1 MAQNDGKLAFRE
13 KFCYGFGDLASC
25 LYWQTFMLYFTYFY
39 TDVFLL
45 PAGIA
50 ATMFLITRI
59 FDGVNDPIMGMIAD
73 RTETRWGKFRPYL
86 LWFAIP
92 LAIAG
97 ILTFTTPNFGLTG
110 KTIWAYITFMLVMII
125 YTIINIPYTSLLG
138 VISPNSNERTSVSSI
153 KFIFAFAA
161 GIIISATLLPLTQKL
176 GENNESVITAEV
188 HDKTLTINEQN
199 TKGLVNLTLDN
210 DVTTKY
216 IDVTVFDKSDKTNRD
231 TIYSTSTGMVVKL
244 PEGFAN
250 KTIELDEIFTE
261 NNTISITKIS
271 VPAKGWSR
279 FFVIVG
285 IFAALF
291 FFITFKGTKERV
303 NPPKNVA
310 KNSVGKDL
318 KELFTNK
325 PWLILVFATLTFILY
340 TATRSSVT
348 VHYFKYIIQTQ
359 TISLPFVG
367 EQNLD
372 YNVLAS
378 VYNVIGQ
385 LSSLLGVLAVSWFAK
400 KYGKNKVFIGFFIVS
415 ILSTAVVFVL
425 DSSQV
430 ILLYFCQFLGSFTGG
445 PLSVLLW
452 AMYADI
458 ADYSELK
465 NGQRA
470 TGLIFS
476 ASTMSQ
482 KIGWAIGA
490 YIALTLMASVG
501 FSPNEIQTEAS
512 TRGLLMMFTIIPAI
526 LGVISIIIFL
536 FYPLTDKVV
545 AENEKTLLE
554 RRALTESKN
563 QTETDNI

>member
-1 MAQNDGKLAFRE
+1 MELNDGKLSFRE

-45 PAGIA
+45 PASIA

-59 FDGVNDPIMGMIAD
+59 FDGVNDPVMGMIAD
-73 RTETRWGKFRPYL
+73 RTETKWGKFRPYL
-86 LWFAIP
+86 LWFCIP

-97 ILTFTTPNFGLTG
+97 FLTFTTPNFGLTG
-110 KTIWAYITFMLVMII
+110 KTIWAYITFFLVMII

-161 GIIISATLLPLTQKL
+161 GIIISATLLPATQKL
-176 GENNESVITAEV
+176 GENNESIIRAEV
-188 HDKTLTINEQN
+188 VDKTLTINEQDSQ
-199 TKGLVNLTLDN
+199 GFANLTLDN
-210 DVTTKY
+210 GQTTKI
-216 IDVTVFDKSDKTNRD
+216 IDVTIFNKEDNYDND
-231 TIYSTSTGMVVKL
+231 TLYSTPTGMVVKL
-244 PEGFAN
+244 KEGFGTKSIA
-250 KTIELDEIFTE
+250 LDEVFAE
-261 NNTISITKIS
+261 ESPISISKIS

-279 FFVIVG
+279 FFMIVG
-285 IFAALF
+285 VFAVLF

-303 NPPKNVA
+303 HPPKNVA

-340 TATRSSVT
+340 TATKSSVT
-348 VHYFKYIIQTQ
+348 VHYFKYIVQNQALT
-359 TISLPFVG
+359 LPFMG
-367 EQNLD
+367 EQTYD
-372 YNVLAS
+372 YNTLVS
-378 VYNVIGQ
+378 IYNVIGQ
-385 LSSLLGVLAVSWFAK
+385 LSSLLGVLIVSWLAAK
-400 KYGKNKVFIGFFIVS
+400 FGKQKVFVAFFVIS
-415 ILSTAVVFVL
+415 IISTASVFFL
-425 DSSQV
+425 DASQLY
-430 ILLYFCQFLGSFTGG
+430 LLYFCQFLGSVTGG

-482 KIGWAIGA
+482 KIGWAVGA

-501 FSPNEIQTEAS
+501 FSPNEVQTAES

-526 LGVISIIIFL
+526 LGVISIIIFF
-536 FYPLTDKVV
+536 FYPLSDKVV
-545 AENEKTLLE
+545 AENEKILKE
-554 RRALTESKN
+554 RRAKENETE
-563 QTETDNI
+563 E

>member
-1 MAQNDGKLAFRE
+1 MEQNDGKLAFRE

-92 LAIAG
+92 LALAG
-97 ILTFTTPNFGLTG
+97 ILTFTTPNFGLAG

-176 GENNESVITAEV
+176 GENNESIIKAEV
-188 HDKTLTINEQN
+188 VNKVLTINEQN
-199 TKGLVNLTLDN
+199 SKGLVNLTLDN
-210 DVTTKY
+210 GETTKY
-216 IDVTVFDKSDKTNRD
+216 IDVTVFDKSDDTNRD
-231 TIYSTSTGMVVKL
+231 TIYSSPAGMVVKV
-244 PEGFAN
+244 PEGFSQ
-250 KTIELDEIFTE
+250 KTIDLDEIFPG
-261 NNTISITKIS
+261 NASISVTKIS

-279 FFVIVG
+279 FFTIVG

-367 EQNLD
+367 EKYLD

-385 LSSLLGVLAVSWFAK
+385 LSSLLGVLVVSWFAK
-400 KYGKNKVFIGFFIVS
+400 KYGKNKVFIGFFVVS

-425 DSSQV
+425 DASQ
-430 ILLYFCQFLGSFTGG
+430 IMLLYFFQFLGSVTGG

-501 FSPNEIQTEAS
+501 FSPNEIQTEES

-526 LGVISIIIFL
+526 LGIISIIIFL

-545 AENEKTLLE
+545 AENEKILIE
-554 RRALTESKN
+554 RREKENSLIS
-563 QTETDNI
+563 D

>member
-199 TKGLVNLTLDN
+199 AKGLVNLTLDN
-210 DVTTKY
+210 GVTTKY
-216 IDVTVFDKSDKTNRD
+216 IDVTVFDKSDKTSRD
-231 TIYSTSTGMVVKL
+231 TVYSTSTGMVVKL

-261 NNTISITKIS
+261 NNTISLTKIS

-501 FSPNEIQTEAS
+501 FSPNEIQTEES

-545 AENEKTLLE
+545 AENEKALLE
-554 RRALTESKN
+554 RRT
-563 QTETDNI
+563 QDNIEE

>member
-1 MAQNDGKLAFRE
+1 MELNDGKLSFRE

-45 PAGIA
+45 PASIA

-59 FDGVNDPIMGMIAD
+59 FDGVNDPVMGMIAD
-73 RTETRWGKFRPYL
+73 RTETKWGKFRPYL
-86 LWFAIP
+86 LWFCIP

-97 ILTFTTPNFGLTG
+97 FLTFTTPNFSLTG
-110 KTIWAYITFMLVMII
+110 KTIWAYITFFLVMII

-161 GIIISATLLPLTQKL
+161 GIIISATLLPATQKL
-176 GENNESVITAEV
+176 GENNESIIRAEV
-188 HDKTLTINEQN
+188 VDKTLTINEQDSQ
-199 TKGLVNLTLDN
+199 GFANLTLDN
-210 DVTTKY
+210 GQTTKI
-216 IDVTVFDKSDKTNRD
+216 IDVTIFNKEDNYDND
-231 TIYSTSTGMVVKL
+231 TLYSTPTGMVVKL
-244 PEGFAN
+244 KEGFGTKSIA
-250 KTIELDEIFTE
+250 LDEVFAE
-261 NNTISITKIS
+261 ESPISISKIS

-279 FFVIVG
+279 FFMIVG
-285 IFAALF
+285 VFAVLF

-303 NPPKNVA
+303 HPPKNVA

-340 TATRSSVT
+340 TATKSSVT
-348 VHYFKYIIQTQ
+348 VHYFKYIVQNQTL
-359 TISLPFVG
+359 TLPFMG
-367 EQNLD
+367 EQMYD
-372 YNVLAS
+372 YNTLVS
-378 VYNVIGQ
+378 IYNVIGQ
-385 LSSLLGVLAVSWFAK
+385 LSSLLGVLIVSWLAAK
-400 KYGKNKVFIGFFIVS
+400 FGKQKVFVAFFVIS
-415 ILSTAVVFVL
+415 IISTASVFFL
-425 DSSQV
+425 DASQLY
-430 ILLYFCQFLGSFTGG
+430 LLYFCQFLGSVTGG

-482 KIGWAIGA
+482 KIGWAVGA

-501 FSPNEIQTEAS
+501 FSPNEVQTAES
-512 TRGLLMMFTIIPAI
+512 TRGLLMMFTIIPSI
-526 LGVISIIIFL
+526 LGVISIIIFF
-536 FYPLTDKVV
+536 FYPLSDKVV
-545 AENEKTLLE
+545 AENEKILKE
-554 RRALTESKN
+554 RRAKENETE
-563 QTETDNI
+563 E

>member
-1 MAQNDGKLAFRE
+1 MELNDGKLSFRE

-45 PAGIA
+45 PASIA

-59 FDGVNDPIMGMIAD
+59 FDGVNDPVMGMIAD
-73 RTETRWGKFRPYL
+73 RTETKWGKFRPYL
-86 LWFAIP
+86 LWFCIP

-97 ILTFTTPNFGLTG
+97 FLTFTTPNFSLTG
-110 KTIWAYITFMLVMII
+110 KTIWAYITFFLVMII

-161 GIIISATLLPLTQKL
+161 GIIISATLLPATQKL
-176 GENNESVITAEV
+176 GENNESIIRAEV
-188 HDKTLTINEQN
+188 VDKTLTINEQDSQ
-199 TKGLVNLTLDN
+199 GFANLTLDN
-210 DVTTKY
+210 GQTTKI
-216 IDVTVFDKSDKTNRD
+216 IDVTIFNKEDNYDND
-231 TIYSTSTGMVVKL
+231 TLYSTPTGMVVKL
-244 PEGFAN
+244 KEGFGTKSIA
-250 KTIELDEIFTE
+250 LDEVFAE
-261 NNTISITKIS
+261 ESPISISKIS

-279 FFVIVG
+279 FFMIVG
-285 IFAALF
+285 VFAVLF

-303 NPPKNVA
+303 HPPKNVA

-340 TATRSSVT
+340 TATKSSVT
-348 VHYFKYIIQTQ
+348 VHYFKYIVQNQTL
-359 TISLPFVG
+359 TLPFMG
-367 EQNLD
+367 EQMYD
-372 YNVLAS
+372 YNTLVS
-378 VYNVIGQ
+378 IYNVIGQ
-385 LSSLLGVLAVSWFAK
+385 LSSLLGVLIVSWLAAK
-400 KYGKNKVFIGFFIVS
+400 FGKQKVFVAFFVIS
-415 ILSTAVVFVL
+415 IISTASVFFL
-425 DSSQV
+425 DASQLF
-430 ILLYFCQFLGSFTGG
+430 LLYFCQFLGSVTGG

-482 KIGWAIGA
+482 KIGWAVGA

-501 FSPNEIQTEAS
+501 FSPNEVQTAES

-526 LGVISIIIFL
+526 LGVISIIIFF
-536 FYPLTDKVV
+536 FYPLSDKVV
-545 AENEKTLLE
+545 AENEKILKE
-554 RRALTESKN
+554 RRAKENETE
-563 QTETDNI
+563 E

>member
-97 ILTFTTPNFGLTG
+97 ILTFTTPNFGLAG

-199 TKGLVNLTLDN
+199 AKGLVNLTLDN
-210 DVTTKY
+210 GVTTKY
-216 IDVTVFDKSDKTNRD
+216 IDVTVFDKSDKTSRD
-231 TIYSTSTGMVVKL
+231 TVYSTSTGMVVKL

-261 NNTISITKIS
+261 NNTISLTKIS

-501 FSPNEIQTEAS
+501 FSPNEIQTEES
-512 TRGLLMMFTIIPAI
+512 TKGLLMMFTIIPAI

-545 AENEKTLLE
+545 AENEKILNE
-554 RRALTESKN
+554 RRTE
-563 QTETDNI
+563 

>member
-1 MAQNDGKLAFRE
+1 MDFQNDGKLSFKE

-39 TDVFLL
+39 TDIFLL

-73 RTETRWGKFRPYL
+73 RTETKWGKFRPYL
-86 LWFAIP
+86 LWFCVP
-92 LAIAG
+92 LGIAG
-97 ILTFTTPNFGLTG
+97 FLTFTTPDFGLTG
-110 KTIWAYITFMLVMII
+110 KTVWAYITFFLVMII

-161 GIIISATLLPLTQKL
+161 GIIISATLLPTTQKL
-176 GENNESVITAEV
+176 GENNDSVIRAEV
-188 HDKTLTINEQN
+188 VNNTLVIHEQESQ
-199 TKGLVNLTLDN
+199 GLVDMTVTANNIQKDIAITILHQN
-210 DVTTKY
+210 DTAT
-216 IDVTVFDKSDKTNRD
+216 SD
-231 TIYSTSTGMVVKL
+231 TIYNTASGMVVKL
-244 PEGFAN
+244 HKGFGTKEIN
-250 KTIELDEIFTE
+250 GSEIFE
-261 NNTISITKIS
+261 NENTISIGKIS

-279 FFVIVG
+279 FFMIVG
-285 IFAALF
+285 VFAVLF

-303 NPPKNVA
+303 HPPKNVA
-310 KNSVGKDL
+310 KNSIGKDL

-340 TATRSSVT
+340 TATKSSVT
-348 VHYFKYIIQTQ
+348 VHYFKYIVQNQTL
-359 TISLPFVG
+359 TLPFMG
-367 EQNLD
+367 EQTYD
-372 YNVLAS
+372 YNTLVS
-378 VYNVIGQ
+378 IYNVIGQ
-385 LSSLLGVLAVSWFAK
+385 LSSLLGVLIVSWLAAK
-400 KYGKNKVFIGFFIVS
+400 FGKQKVFVAFFVIS
-415 ILSTAVVFVL
+415 IISTASVFFL
-425 DSSQV
+425 DASQLY
-430 ILLYFCQFLGSFTGG
+430 LLYFCQFLGSVTGG

-482 KIGWAIGA
+482 KIGWAVGA

-501 FSPNEIQTEAS
+501 FAPNEVQTAES
-512 TRGLLMMFTIIPAI
+512 TRGLLMMFTIIPAA
-526 LGVISIIIFL
+526 LGVLSIIIFL
-536 FYPLTDKVV
+536 FYPLSDKVV
-545 AENEKTLLE
+545 AENEKILKE
-554 RRALTESKN
+554 RRAEAEK
-563 QTETDNI
+563 EE

>member
-1 MAQNDGKLAFRE
+1 MELNDGKLSFRE

-45 PAGIA
+45 PASIA

-73 RTETRWGKFRPYL
+73 RTETKWGKFRPYL
-86 LWFAIP
+86 LWFCIP

-97 ILTFTTPNFGLTG
+97 FLTFTTPNFGLTG
-110 KTIWAYITFMLVMII
+110 KTVWAYITFFLVMII

-161 GIIISATLLPLTQKL
+161 GIIISATLLPATQKL
-176 GENNESVITAEV
+176 GENNESIIRAEV
-188 HDKTLTINEQN
+188 VDKTLTINEQDSQ
-199 TKGLVNLTLDN
+199 GFANLTLDN
-210 DVTTKY
+210 GQTTKI
-216 IDVTVFDKSDKTNRD
+216 IDVTIFNKEDNYDND
-231 TIYSTSTGMVVKL
+231 TLYSTPTGMVVKL
-244 PEGFAN
+244 KEGFGTKSIA
-250 KTIELDEIFTE
+250 LDEVFAE
-261 NNTISITKIS
+261 ESPISISKIS

-279 FFVIVG
+279 FFMIVG
-285 IFAALF
+285 VFAVLF

-303 NPPKNVA
+303 HPPKNVA

-340 TATRSSVT
+340 TATKSSVT
-348 VHYFKYIIQTQ
+348 VHYFKYIVQNQTL
-359 TISLPFVG
+359 TLPFMG
-367 EQNLD
+367 EQMYD
-372 YNVLAS
+372 YNTLVS
-378 VYNVIGQ
+378 IYNVIGQ
-385 LSSLLGVLAVSWFAK
+385 LSSLLGVLIVSWLAAK
-400 KYGKNKVFIGFFIVS
+400 FGKQKVFVAFFVIS
-415 ILSTAVVFVL
+415 IISTASVFFL
-425 DSSQV
+425 DASQLF
-430 ILLYFCQFLGSFTGG
+430 LLYFCQFLGSVTGG

-482 KIGWAIGA
+482 KIGWAVGA

-501 FSPNEIQTEAS
+501 FSPNEVQTAES
-512 TRGLLMMFTIIPAI
+512 TGGLLMMFTIIPSI
-526 LGVISIIIFL
+526 LGVISIIIFF
-536 FYPLTDKVV
+536 FYPLSDKVV
-545 AENEKTLLE
+545 AENEKILKE
-554 RRALTESKN
+554 RRAKENETE
-563 QTETDNI
+563 E

>member
-1 MAQNDGKLAFRE
+1 MEQSDGKLQFKE

-59 FDGVNDPIMGMIAD
+59 FDGVNDPVMGMIAD

-86 LWFAIP
+86 LWFCIP
-92 LAIAG
+92 LAIVG
-97 ILTFTTPNFGLTG
+97 VLTFTTPDFGLTG

-161 GIIISATLLPLTQKL
+161 GIIISATLLPMTQKL
-176 GENNESVITAEV
+176 GENNNSIVTTEISG
-188 HDKTLTINEQN
+188 KTLTLNEQESQ
-199 TKGLVNLTLDN
+199 GLVNVTLDN
-210 DVTTKY
+210 GTT
-216 IDVTVFDKSDKTNRD
+216 SKTLDITIFNNDDTESRD
-231 TIYSTSTGMVVKL
+231 TIYSTATGMVVKL
-244 PEGFAN
+244 QEGFGTKDIA
-250 KTIELDEIFTE
+250 LDEIFAE
-261 NNTISITKIS
+261 DSEISVSKIS

-279 FFVIVG
+279 FFMIIGVCAI
-285 IFAALF
+285 IF

-303 NPPKNVA
+303 QPPKNVA

-359 TISLPFVG
+359 TLTIPFLG
-367 EQNLD
+367 EQTLD
-372 YNVLAS
+372 YNALVS

-385 LSSLLGVLAVSWFAK
+385 LASLLGVLAVSWFSVR
-400 KYGKNKVFIGFFIVS
+400 YGKQKVFIAFFIIS
-415 ILSTAVVFVL
+415 IISTAIVYVF
-425 DSSQV
+425 DPSQ
-430 ILLYFCQFLGSFTGG
+430 IYLLYVCQFLGSFTGG

-490 YIALTLMASVG
+490 YIALTLMAQVG
-501 FSPNEIQTEAS
+501 FSPNEIQTAES

-526 LGVISIIIFL
+526 LGIISIIIFL
-536 FYPLTDKVV
+536 FYPLNDKVV
-545 AENEKTLLE
+545 AENEKILKE
-554 RRALTESKN
+554 RRAEAEK
-563 QTETDNI
+563 

>member
-1 MAQNDGKLAFRE
+1 MELQNDGKLSFRE

-45 PAGIA
+45 PASIA

-59 FDGVNDPIMGMIAD
+59 FDGVNDPVMGMIAD
-73 RTETRWGKFRPYL
+73 RTETKWGKFRPYL
-86 LWFAIP
+86 LWFCVP

-97 ILTFTTPNFGLTG
+97 FLTFTTPNFGLAG
-110 KTIWAYITFMLVMII
+110 KTIWAYITFFLVMII

-161 GIIISATLLPLTQKL
+161 GIIISATLLPATQKL
-176 GENNESVITAEV
+176 GENNESIIRAEV
-188 HDKTLTINEQN
+188 VDKTLTINEQDSQ
-199 TKGLVNLTLDN
+199 GFANLTLDN
-210 DVTTKY
+210 GQTTKI
-216 IDVTVFDKSDKTNRD
+216 IDVTIFNKDDNYDND
-231 TIYSTSTGMVVKL
+231 TLYSTPTGMVVKL
-244 PEGFAN
+244 KEGFGTKSIA
-250 KTIELDEIFTE
+250 LDGIFAE
-261 NNTISITKIS
+261 ESPISISKIS

-279 FFVIVG
+279 FFMIVG
-285 IFAALF
+285 VFAVLF

-303 NPPKNVA
+303 HPPKNVA
-310 KNSVGKDL
+310 KNSIGKDL

-340 TATRSSVT
+340 TATKSSVT
-348 VHYFKYIIQTQ
+348 VHYFKYIVQNQTL
-359 TISLPFVG
+359 TFPFMG
-367 EQNLD
+367 EQTYD
-372 YNVLAS
+372 YNTLVS
-378 VYNVIGQ
+378 IYNVIGQ
-385 LSSLLGVLAVSWFAK
+385 LSSLLGVLIVSWLAAK
-400 KYGKNKVFIGFFIVS
+400 FGKQKVFVAFFVIS
-415 ILSTAVVFVL
+415 IISTASVFFL
-425 DSSQV
+425 DASQLY
-430 ILLYFCQFLGSFTGG
+430 LLYFCQFLGSVTGG

-482 KIGWAIGA
+482 KIGWAVGA

-501 FSPNEIQTEAS
+501 FSPNEVQTAES

-526 LGVISIIIFL
+526 LGVISIIIFF
-536 FYPLTDKVV
+536 FYPLSDKVV
-545 AENEKTLLE
+545 AENEKILME
-554 RRALTESKN
+554 RRAKENETEA
-563 QTETDNI
+563 

>member
-1 MAQNDGKLAFRE
+1 MVQNDGKLAFRE

-199 TKGLVNLTLDN
+199 AKGLVNLTLDN
-210 DVTTKY
+210 SVTTKY
-216 IDVTVFDKSDKTNRD
+216 IDVTVFDKSDKTSRD
-231 TIYSTSTGMVVKL
+231 TVYSTSTGMVVKL

-250 KTIELDEIFTE
+250 KTIEIDEIFTE

-501 FSPNEIQTEAS
+501 FSPNEIQTEES

-563 QTETDNI
+563 QTETNNI

>member
-1 MAQNDGKLAFRE
+1 MELNDGKLSFRE

-45 PAGIA
+45 PASIA

-59 FDGVNDPIMGMIAD
+59 FDGVNDPVMGMIAD
-73 RTETRWGKFRPYL
+73 RTETKWGKFRPYL
-86 LWFAIP
+86 LWFCIP

-97 ILTFTTPNFGLTG
+97 FLTFTTPNFGLTG
-110 KTIWAYITFMLVMII
+110 KTVWAYITFFLVMII

-161 GIIISATLLPLTQKL
+161 GIIISATLLPATQKL
-176 GENNESVITAEV
+176 GENNESIIRAEV
-188 HDKTLTINEQN
+188 VDKTLTINEQDSQ
-199 TKGLVNLTLDN
+199 GFANLTLDN
-210 DVTTKY
+210 GQTTKI
-216 IDVTVFDKSDKTNRD
+216 IDVTIFNKEDNYDND
-231 TIYSTSTGMVVKL
+231 TLYSTPTGMVVKL
-244 PEGFAN
+244 KEGFGTKSIA
-250 KTIELDEIFTE
+250 LDEVFAE
-261 NNTISITKIS
+261 ESPISISKIS

-279 FFVIVG
+279 FFMIVG
-285 IFAALF
+285 VFAVLF

-303 NPPKNVA
+303 HPPKNVA

-340 TATRSSVT
+340 TATKSSVT
-348 VHYFKYIIQTQ
+348 VHYFKYIVQNQTL
-359 TISLPFVG
+359 TLPFMG
-367 EQNLD
+367 EQTYD
-372 YNVLAS
+372 YNTLVS
-378 VYNVIGQ
+378 IYNVIGQ
-385 LSSLLGVLAVSWFAK
+385 LSSLLGVLIVSWLAAK
-400 KYGKNKVFIGFFIVS
+400 FGKQKVFVAFFVIS
-415 ILSTAVVFVL
+415 IISTASVFFL
-425 DSSQV
+425 DASQLF
-430 ILLYFCQFLGSFTGG
+430 LLYFCQFLGSVTGG

-482 KIGWAIGA
+482 KIGWAVGA

-501 FSPNEIQTEAS
+501 FSPNEVQTAES

-526 LGVISIIIFL
+526 LGVISIIIFF
-536 FYPLTDKVV
+536 FYPLSDKVV
-545 AENEKTLLE
+545 AENEKILKE
-554 RRALTESKN
+554 RRAKENETE
-563 QTETDNI
+563 E

>member
-1 MAQNDGKLAFRE
+1 MEQSDGKLQFKE

-59 FDGVNDPIMGMIAD
+59 FDGVNDPVMGMIAD

-86 LWFAIP
+86 LWFCIP
-92 LAIAG
+92 LAIVG
-97 ILTFTTPNFGLTG
+97 VLTFTTPDFGLTG

-161 GIIISATLLPLTQKL
+161 GIIISATLLPMTQKL
-176 GENNESVITAEV
+176 GENNNSIITTEISG
-188 HDKTLTINEQN
+188 KTLTLNEQESQ
-199 TKGLVNLTLDN
+199 GLVNVTLDN
-210 DVTTKY
+210 GTTSKTLD
-216 IDVTVFDKSDKTNRD
+216 ITIFNNDDKESRD
-231 TIYSTSTGMVVKL
+231 TIYSTATGMVVKL
-244 PEGFAN
+244 QKGFGTKDIA
-250 KTIELDEIFTE
+250 LDEIFAE
-261 NNTISITKIS
+261 DSTISVSKIS

-279 FFVIVG
+279 FFMIIGVCAI
-285 IFAALF
+285 LF

-303 NPPKNVA
+303 QPPKNVA

-359 TISLPFVG
+359 TPTIPFLG
-367 EQNLD
+367 EQTLD
-372 YNVLAS
+372 YNALVS

-385 LSSLLGVLAVSWFAK
+385 LASLLGVLAVSWFSVR
-400 KYGKNKVFIGFFIVS
+400 YGKQKVFIAFFIIS
-415 ILSTAVVFVL
+415 IISTAIVYVL
-425 DSSQV
+425 DPSQ
-430 ILLYFCQFLGSFTGG
+430 IYLLYVCQFLGSFTGG

-490 YIALTLMASVG
+490 YIALTLMAQVG
-501 FSPNEIQTEAS
+501 FSPNEIQTEES

-526 LGVISIIIFL
+526 LGIISIIIFL
-536 FYPLTDKVV
+536 FYPLNDKVV
-545 AENEKTLLE
+545 AENEKILKE
-554 RRALTESKN
+554 RRAEA
-563 QTETDNI
+563 ETNE

>member
-1 MAQNDGKLAFRE
+1 MGQLNDGKLSFKE

-39 TDVFLL
+39 TDIFLL

-73 RTETRWGKFRPYL
+73 RTETKWGKFRPYL
-86 LWFAIP
+86 LWFCVP

-97 ILTFTTPNFGLTG
+97 ALTFTTPDFGLTG
-110 KTIWAYITFMLVMII
+110 KTIWAYITFFLVMII

-161 GIIISATLLPLTQKL
+161 GIIISATLLPATQIL
-176 GENNESVITAEV
+176 GENNESIVSATVSE
-188 HDKTLTINEQN
+188 KTLTIQEQESQ
-199 TKGLVNLTLDN
+199 GLVNLTLDN
-210 DVTTKY
+210 GHTTKY
-216 IDVTVFDKSDKTNRD
+216 LDVTILNNDDLSSAD
-231 TIYSTSTGMVVKL
+231 TIYSTPTGMIVKL
-244 PEGFAN
+244 HKGFGS
-250 KTIELDEIFTE
+250 KTITLDEIFIE
-261 NNTISITKIS
+261 EAPITITTIS

-279 FFVIVG
+279 FFMIIGVCAV
-285 IFAALF
+285 LF

-303 NPPKNVA
+303 QPPKNVA
-310 KNSVGKDL
+310 KNSIGKDL

-359 TISLPFVG
+359 KLTLPFAG
-367 EQNLD
+367 EMNLD
-372 YNVLAS
+372 YNALAS
-378 VYNVIGQ
+378 AYNTIGQ
-385 LSSLLGVLAVSWFAK
+385 LASLLGVIAVNWFAARM
-400 KYGKNKVFIGFFIVS
+400 GKQKIFIAFFVISIVATGIVFF
-415 ILSTAVVFVL
+415 LAP
-425 DSSQV
+425 SQ
-430 ILLYFCQFLGSFTGG
+430 ILLLYVCQFIGSFTGG

-482 KIGWAIGA
+482 KIGWAVGA

-501 FSPNEIQTEAS
+501 FSPNEVQTEES
-512 TRGLLMMFTIIPAI
+512 TRGLLMMFTIIPTI
-526 LGVISIIIFL
+526 LGIVSIIIFL

-545 AENEKTLLE
+545 AENEKILMA
-554 RRALTESKN
+554 RRAAAE
-563 QTETDNI
+563 ETNN

>member
-1 MAQNDGKLAFRE
+1 
-13 KFCYGFGDLASC
+13 
-25 LYWQTFMLYFTYFY
+25 MLYFTYFY
-39 TDVFLL
+39 TDIFLL
-45 PAGIA
+45 PASIA

-73 RTETRWGKFRPYL
+73 RTETKWGKFRPYL
-86 LWFAIP
+86 LWFCIP

-97 ILTFTTPNFGLTG
+97 FLTFTTPNFGLTG
-110 KTIWAYITFMLVMII
+110 KTIWAYITFFLVMII

-161 GIIISATLLPLTQKL
+161 GIIISATLLPTTQKL
-176 GENNESVITAEV
+176 GENNESIIRAEV
-188 HDKTLTINEQN
+188 VDKTLTIHEQESQGFAN
-199 TKGLVNLTLDN
+199 ITLDN
-210 DVTTKY
+210 GQTTKN
-216 IDVTVFDKSDKTNRD
+216 IDVTIFNKEDNYDND
-231 TIYSTSTGMVVKL
+231 TLYSTPTGMVVKL
-244 PEGFAN
+244 KEGFGSKSIA
-250 KTIELDEIFTE
+250 LDEIFAE
-261 NNTISITKIS
+261 ESPVSVSKIS

-279 FFVIVG
+279 FFMIIGV
-285 IFAALF
+285 FAVLF

-340 TATRSSVT
+340 TATKSSVT
-348 VHYFKYIIQTQ
+348 VHYFKYLVQNQSLNLFGNETQ
-359 TISLPFVG
+359 F
-367 EQNLD
+367 D
-372 YNVLAS
+372 YNTLVS
-378 VYNVIGQ
+378 IYNVIGQ
-385 LSSLLGVLAVSWFAK
+385 LSALVGVLAVNWLAVKF
-400 KYGKNKVFIGFFIVS
+400 GKQKIFIVFFIIS
-415 ILSTAVVFVL
+415 IVSTAVVYFIEP
-425 DSSQV
+425 SQLY
-430 ILLYFCQFLGSFTGG
+430 LLYFIQFLSSFTGG

-482 KIGWAIGA
+482 KIGWAVGA

-501 FSPNEIQTEAS
+501 FSPNEVQTAES
-512 TRGLLMMFTIIPAI
+512 THGLLMMFTVIPAI
-526 LGVISIIIFL
+526 LGVISVIIFL

-545 AENEKTLLE
+545 AENEKILME
-554 RRALTESKN
+554 RRAEAEKEVN
-563 QTETDNI
+563 E

>member
-1 MAQNDGKLAFRE
+1 MEQSDGKLQFKE

-59 FDGVNDPIMGMIAD
+59 FDGVNDPVMGMIAD

-86 LWFAIP
+86 LWFCIP
-92 LAIAG
+92 LAIVG
-97 ILTFTTPNFGLTG
+97 VLTFTTPDFGLTG

-161 GIIISATLLPLTQKL
+161 GIIISATLLPMTQKL
-176 GENNESVITAEV
+176 GENNNSIVTTEISG
-188 HDKTLTINEQN
+188 KTLTLNEQESQ
-199 TKGLVNLTLDN
+199 GLVNVTLDN
-210 DVTTKY
+210 GTT
-216 IDVTVFDKSDKTNRD
+216 SKTLDITIFNNDDTESRD
-231 TIYSTSTGMVVKL
+231 TIYSTATGMVVKL
-244 PEGFAN
+244 QEGFGTKDIA
-250 KTIELDEIFTE
+250 LDEIFAE
-261 NNTISITKIS
+261 DSEISVSKIS

-279 FFVIVG
+279 FFMIIGVCAI
-285 IFAALF
+285 IF

-303 NPPKNVA
+303 QPPKNVA

-359 TISLPFVG
+359 TLTIPFLG
-367 EQNLD
+367 EQTLD
-372 YNVLAS
+372 YNALVS

-385 LSSLLGVLAVSWFAK
+385 LASLLGVLAVSWFSVR
-400 KYGKNKVFIGFFIVS
+400 YGKQKVFIAFFIIS
-415 ILSTAVVFVL
+415 IISTAIVYVF
-425 DSSQV
+425 DPSQ
-430 ILLYFCQFLGSFTGG
+430 IYLLYVCQFLGSFTGG

-490 YIALTLMASVG
+490 YIALTLMAQVG
-501 FSPNEIQTEAS
+501 FSPNEIQTAES

-536 FYPLTDKVV
+536 FYPLNDKVV
-545 AENEKTLLE
+545 AENEKALLE
-554 RRALTESKN
+554 RRT
-563 QTETDNI
+563 QDNIEE

>member
-1 MAQNDGKLAFRE
+1 MGQLNDGKLSFKE

-39 TDVFLL
+39 TDIFLL

-73 RTETRWGKFRPYL
+73 RTETKWGKFRPYL
-86 LWFAIP
+86 LWFCVP

-97 ILTFTTPNFGLTG
+97 ALTFTTPDFGLTG
-110 KTIWAYITFMLVMII
+110 KTIWAYITFFLVMII

-161 GIIISATLLPLTQKL
+161 GIIISATLLPATQIL
-176 GENNESVITAEV
+176 GENNESIVSATVSE
-188 HDKTLTINEQN
+188 KTLTIQEQESQ
-199 TKGLVNLTLDN
+199 GLVNLTLDN
-210 DVTTKY
+210 GHTTKY
-216 IDVTVFDKSDKTNRD
+216 LDVTILNNDDLSSAD
-231 TIYSTSTGMVVKL
+231 TIYSTPTGMIVKL
-244 PEGFAN
+244 HKGFGS
-250 KTIELDEIFTE
+250 KTITLDEIFIE
-261 NNTISITKIS
+261 EAPITITTIS

-279 FFVIVG
+279 FFMIIGVCAV
-285 IFAALF
+285 LF

-303 NPPKNVA
+303 QPPKNVA
-310 KNSVGKDL
+310 KNSIGKDL

-359 TISLPFVG
+359 KLTLPFAG
-367 EQNLD
+367 EMNLD
-372 YNVLAS
+372 YNALAS
-378 VYNVIGQ
+378 AYNTIGQ
-385 LSSLLGVLAVSWFAK
+385 LASLLGVIAVNWFAARM
-400 KYGKNKVFIGFFIVS
+400 GKQKIFIAFFVISIVATGIVFF
-415 ILSTAVVFVL
+415 LAP
-425 DSSQV
+425 SQ
-430 ILLYFCQFLGSFTGG
+430 ILLLYVCQFIGSFTGG

-482 KIGWAIGA
+482 KIGWAVGA

-501 FSPNEIQTEAS
+501 FSPNEVQTEES

-526 LGVISIIIFL
+526 LGIVSIIIFL

-545 AENEKTLLE
+545 AENEKILMA
-554 RRALTESKN
+554 RRAAAE
-563 QTETDNI
+563 ETNN

>member
-1 MAQNDGKLAFRE
+1 MGQLNDGKLSFKE

-39 TDVFLL
+39 TDIFLL

-73 RTETRWGKFRPYL
+73 RTETKWGKFRPYL
-86 LWFAIP
+86 LWFCVP

-97 ILTFTTPNFGLTG
+97 ALTFTTPDFGLTG
-110 KTIWAYITFMLVMII
+110 KTIWAYITFFLVMII

-161 GIIISATLLPLTQKL
+161 GIIISATLLPATQIL
-176 GENNESVITAEV
+176 GENNESIVSATVSE
-188 HDKTLTINEQN
+188 KTLTIQEQESQ
-199 TKGLVNLTLDN
+199 GLVNLTLDN
-210 DVTTKY
+210 GHTTKY
-216 IDVTVFDKSDKTNRD
+216 LDVTILNNDDLSSAD
-231 TIYSTSTGMVVKL
+231 TIYSTPTGMIVKL
-244 PEGFAN
+244 YKGFGS
-250 KTIELDEIFTE
+250 KTITLDEIFIE
-261 NNTISITKIS
+261 EAPITITTIS

-279 FFVIVG
+279 FFMIIGVCAV
-285 IFAALF
+285 LF

-303 NPPKNVA
+303 QPPKNVA
-310 KNSVGKDL
+310 KNSIGKDL

-359 TISLPFVG
+359 KLTLPFAG
-367 EQNLD
+367 EMNLD
-372 YNVLAS
+372 YNALAS
-378 VYNVIGQ
+378 AYNTIGQ
-385 LSSLLGVLAVSWFAK
+385 LASLLGVIAVNWFAARM
-400 KYGKNKVFIGFFIVS
+400 GKQKIFIAFFVISIVATGIVFF
-415 ILSTAVVFVL
+415 LAP
-425 DSSQV
+425 SQ
-430 ILLYFCQFLGSFTGG
+430 ILLLYVCQFIGSFTGG

-482 KIGWAIGA
+482 KIGWAVGA

-501 FSPNEIQTEAS
+501 FSPNEVQTEES

-526 LGVISIIIFL
+526 LGIVSIIIFL

-545 AENEKTLLE
+545 AENEKILMA
-554 RRALTESKN
+554 RRAAAE
-563 QTETDNI
+563 ETNN

>member
-1 MAQNDGKLAFRE
+1 MEQSDGKLQFKE

-59 FDGVNDPIMGMIAD
+59 FDGVNDPVMGMIAD

-97 ILTFTTPNFGLTG
+97 ILTFTTPNFGLAG

-199 TKGLVNLTLDN
+199 AKGLVNLTLDN
-210 DVTTKY
+210 GVTTKY
-216 IDVTVFDKSDKTNRD
+216 IDVTVFDKSDKTSRD
-231 TIYSTSTGMVVKL
+231 TVYSTSTGMVVKL
-244 PEGFAN
+244 PEEFAN

-261 NNTISITKIS
+261 NNTISLTKIS

-501 FSPNEIQTEAS
+501 FSPNEIQTEES

-545 AENEKTLLE
+545 AENEKILNE
-554 RRALTESKN
+554 RRTE
-563 QTETDNI
+563 

>member
-1 MAQNDGKLAFRE
+1 MGQLNDGKLSFKE

-39 TDVFLL
+39 TDIFLL

-73 RTETRWGKFRPYL
+73 RTETKWGKFRPYL
-86 LWFAIP
+86 LWFCVP

-97 ILTFTTPNFGLTG
+97 ALTFTTPDFGLTG
-110 KTIWAYITFMLVMII
+110 KTIWAYITFFLVMII

-161 GIIISATLLPLTQKL
+161 GIIISATLLPATQIL
-176 GENNESVITAEV
+176 GENNESIVSATISE
-188 HDKTLTINEQN
+188 KTLTIQEQEYQ
-199 TKGLVNLTLDN
+199 GLVNLTLDN
-210 DVTTKY
+210 GHTTKY
-216 IDVTVFDKSDKTNRD
+216 LDVTILNNDDLSSTD
-231 TIYSTSTGMVVKL
+231 TIYSTSTGMIVKL
-244 PEGFAN
+244 HKGFGS
-250 KTIELDEIFTE
+250 KTITLDEIFTE
-261 NNTISITKIS
+261 DAPITITTIS

-279 FFVIVG
+279 FFMIIGVCAV
-285 IFAALF
+285 LF

-303 NPPKNVA
+303 LPPKNVA
-310 KNSVGKDL
+310 KNSIGKDL

-359 TISLPFVG
+359 KLTLPFAG
-367 EQNLD
+367 EMNLD
-372 YNVLAS
+372 YNALAS
-378 VYNVIGQ
+378 AYNTIGQ
-385 LSSLLGVLAVSWFAK
+385 LASLLGVIAVNWFATRM
-400 KYGKNKVFIGFFIVS
+400 GKQKIFIAFFVISIVATGIVFF
-415 ILSTAVVFVL
+415 L
-425 DSSQV
+425 DPSQV
-430 ILLYFCQFLGSFTGG
+430 LLLYICQFIGSFTGG

-482 KIGWAIGA
+482 KIGWAVGA

-501 FSPNEIQTEAS
+501 FSPNEVQTEES

-526 LGVISIIIFL
+526 LGIVSIIIFL

-545 AENEKTLLE
+545 AENEKILME
-554 RRALTESKN
+554 RRAAAE
-563 QTETDNI
+563 ETNN

>member
-1 MAQNDGKLAFRE
+1 MDFQNDGKLSFKE

-39 TDVFLL
+39 TDIFLL

-73 RTETRWGKFRPYL
+73 RTETKWGKFRPYL
-86 LWFAIP
+86 LWFCVP
-92 LAIAG
+92 LGIAG
-97 ILTFTTPNFGLTG
+97 FLTFTTPDFGLTG
-110 KTIWAYITFMLVMII
+110 KTVWAYITFFLVMII

-161 GIIISATLLPLTQKL
+161 GIIISATLLPTTQKL
-176 GENNESVITAEV
+176 GENNDSVIRAEV
-188 HDKTLTINEQN
+188 VNNTLVIHEQESQ
-199 TKGLVNLTLDN
+199 GLVDMTVTANNIQKDIAITILHQN
-210 DVTTKY
+210 DTAT
-216 IDVTVFDKSDKTNRD
+216 SD
-231 TIYSTSTGMVVKL
+231 TIYNTASGMVVKL
-244 PEGFAN
+244 HKGFGTKEIN
-250 KTIELDEIFTE
+250 GSEIFE
-261 NNTISITKIS
+261 NENTISIGKIS

-279 FFVIVG
+279 FFMIVG
-285 IFAALF
+285 VFAVLF

-303 NPPKNVA
+303 HPPKNVA
-310 KNSVGKDL
+310 KNSIGKDL

-340 TATRSSVT
+340 TATKSSVT
-348 VHYFKYIIQTQ
+348 VHYFKYIVQNQTL
-359 TISLPFVG
+359 TLPFMG
-367 EQNLD
+367 EQTYD
-372 YNVLAS
+372 YNTLVS
-378 VYNVIGQ
+378 IYNVIGQ
-385 LSSLLGVLAVSWFAK
+385 LSSLLGVLIVSWLAAK
-400 KYGKNKVFIGFFIVS
+400 FGKQKVFVAFFVIS
-415 ILSTAVVFVL
+415 IISTASVFFL
-425 DSSQV
+425 DASQLY
-430 ILLYFCQFLGSFTGG
+430 LLYFCQFLGSVTGG

-482 KIGWAIGA
+482 KIGWAVGA

-501 FSPNEIQTEAS
+501 FTPNEAQTAES

-526 LGVISIIIFL
+526 LGVISIIIFF
-536 FYPLTDKVV
+536 FYPLSDKVV
-545 AENEKTLLE
+545 AENEKILME
-554 RRALTESKN
+554 RRAKENETEA
-563 QTETDNI
+563 

>member
-1 MAQNDGKLAFRE
+1 MELNDGKLSFRE

-39 TDVFLL
+39 TDIFLL
-45 PAGIA
+45 PASIA

-73 RTETRWGKFRPYL
+73 RTETKWGKFRPYL
-86 LWFAIP
+86 LWFCIP

-97 ILTFTTPNFGLTG
+97 FLTFTTPNFGLAG
-110 KTIWAYITFMLVMII
+110 KTIWAYITFFLVMII

-161 GIIISATLLPLTQKL
+161 GIIISATLLPTTQKL
-176 GENNESVITAEV
+176 GENNESIIRAEV
-188 HDKTLTINEQN
+188 VDKTLTIHEQESQGFAN
-199 TKGLVNLTLDN
+199 ITLDN
-210 DVTTKY
+210 GQTTKN
-216 IDVTVFDKSDKTNRD
+216 IDVTIFNKEDNYDND
-231 TIYSTSTGMVVKL
+231 TLYSTPTGMVVKL
-244 PEGFAN
+244 KEGFGSKSVA
-250 KTIELDEIFTE
+250 LDGIFAE
-261 NNTISITKIS
+261 ESPISVSKIS

-279 FFVIVG
+279 FFMIIGV
-285 IFAALF
+285 FAVLF

-340 TATRSSVT
+340 TATKSSVT
-348 VHYFKYIIQTQ
+348 VHYFKYIIQNQSLNLFGNETQ
-359 TISLPFVG
+359 F
-367 EQNLD
+367 D
-372 YNVLAS
+372 YNTLVS
-378 VYNVIGQ
+378 IYNVIGQ
-385 LSSLLGVLAVSWFAK
+385 LSALVGVLAVNWLAVKF
-400 KYGKNKVFIGFFIVS
+400 GKQKIFIVFFIIS
-415 ILSTAVVFVL
+415 IVSTAVVYFIEP
-425 DSSQV
+425 SQLY
-430 ILLYFCQFLGSFTGG
+430 LLYFIQFLSSFTGG

-482 KIGWAIGA
+482 KIGWAVGA

-501 FSPNEIQTEAS
+501 FSPNEVQTAES
-512 TRGLLMMFTIIPAI
+512 THGLLMMFTIIPAI
-526 LGVISIIIFL
+526 LGVISVIIFL

-545 AENEKTLLE
+545 AENEKILME
-554 RRALTESKN
+554 RRAEAEKETEA
-563 QTETDNI
+563 

>member
-199 TKGLVNLTLDN
+199 AKGLVNLTLDN
-210 DVTTKY
+210 GVTTKY

-231 TIYSTSTGMVVKL
+231 TVYSTSTGMVVKL

-501 FSPNEIQTEAS
+501 FSPNEIQTEES

>member
-1 MAQNDGKLAFRE
+1 MELNDGKLSFRE

-39 TDVFLL
+39 TDIFLL
-45 PAGIA
+45 PASIA

-73 RTETRWGKFRPYL
+73 RTETKWGKFRPYL
-86 LWFAIP
+86 LWFCIP

-97 ILTFTTPNFGLTG
+97 FLTFTTPNFGLTG
-110 KTIWAYITFMLVMII
+110 KTIWAYITFFLVMII

-161 GIIISATLLPLTQKL
+161 GIIISATLLPTTQKL
-176 GENNESVITAEV
+176 GENNESIIRAEV
-188 HDKTLTINEQN
+188 VDKTLTIHEQESQGFAN
-199 TKGLVNLTLDN
+199 ITLDN
-210 DVTTKY
+210 GQTTKN
-216 IDVTVFDKSDKTNRD
+216 IDVTIFNKEDNYDND
-231 TIYSTSTGMVVKL
+231 TLYSTPTGMVVKL
-244 PEGFAN
+244 KEGFGSKSIA
-250 KTIELDEIFTE
+250 LDEIFAE
-261 NNTISITKIS
+261 ESPVSVSKIS

-279 FFVIVG
+279 FFMIIGV
-285 IFAALF
+285 FAVLF

-340 TATRSSVT
+340 TATKSSVT
-348 VHYFKYIIQTQ
+348 VHYFKYLVQNQSLNLFGNETQ
-359 TISLPFVG
+359 F
-367 EQNLD
+367 D
-372 YNVLAS
+372 YNTLVS
-378 VYNVIGQ
+378 IYNVIGQ
-385 LSSLLGVLAVSWFAK
+385 LSALVGVLAVNWLAVKF
-400 KYGKNKVFIGFFIVS
+400 GKQKIFIVFFIIS
-415 ILSTAVVFVL
+415 IVSTAVVYFIEP
-425 DSSQV
+425 SQLY
-430 ILLYFCQFLGSFTGG
+430 LLYFIQFLSSFTGG

-482 KIGWAIGA
+482 KIGWAVGA

-501 FSPNEIQTEAS
+501 FSPNEVQTAES
-512 TRGLLMMFTIIPAI
+512 THGLLMMFTVIPAI
-526 LGVISIIIFL
+526 LGVISVIIFL

-545 AENEKTLLE
+545 AENEKILME
-554 RRALTESKN
+554 RRAEAEKEVN
-563 QTETDNI
+563 E